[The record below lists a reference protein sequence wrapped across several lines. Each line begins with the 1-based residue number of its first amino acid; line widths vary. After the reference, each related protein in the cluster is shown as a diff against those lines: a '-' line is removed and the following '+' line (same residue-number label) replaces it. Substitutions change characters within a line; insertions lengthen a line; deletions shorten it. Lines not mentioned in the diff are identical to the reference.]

1 MREVR
6 RLVRH
11 VRRRHR
17 GRLRELPRQR
27 HPLQGRHLTL
37 TLPLPLTPNQVWPLF
52 KWNVDYIIIG
62 YLARE
67 TQALTPNP

>member
-1 MREVR
+1 MTVW
-6 RLVRH
+6 
-11 VRRRHR
+11 
-17 GRLRELPRQR
+17 
-27 HPLQGRHLTL
+27 PLFKWNVDYIPTLTL
-37 TLPLPLTPNQVWPLF
+37 TLTPTLTPNQVWPLF